1 MTPLNVSTSIMGA
14 GLAFCI
20 VYLVR
25 RDHLHAAHALFWLV
39 TASAALAL
47 GLWPGLIDH
56 AAVAMGISYAPA
68 LLLLC
73 GLMVVLVK
81 ALHSDILNTR
91 LERDLRRLNQR
102 LAMLEMAHSM
112 PSPPAEE
119 QQLT

>member
-1 MTPLNVSTSIMGA
+1 MIPLNVSTSIMGA
-14 GLAFCI
+14 GLALCI

-56 AAVAMGISYAPA
+56 AAMALGISYAPA

-81 ALHSDILNTR
+81 ALHADILNTR

-102 LAMLEMAHSM
+102 VAMLEMNTTTLLQATND
-112 PSPPAEE
+112 PR
-119 QQLT
+119 

>member
-1 MTPLNVSTSIMGA
+1 MTPLNMSTSLMGA
-14 GLAFCI
+14 SLAFCI

-39 TASAALAL
+39 TATAALVL

-68 LLLLC
+68 LLLLG
-73 GLMVVLVK
+73 GLMVVLIK
-81 ALHSDILNTR
+81 ALHADMLNTR

-102 LAMLEMAHSM
+102 VAMLEMAK
-112 PSPPAEE
+112 PAELLA
-119 QQLT
+119 QDDRG